1 MCFGDVQYER
11 QKLLNAR
18 EWDSYLCCCN
28 HRPFC
33 NYDPALR
40 KKVEKVLRYCKY
52 NSGNQFL
59 FNDLYLV
66 VREIGEA
73 CLLHYIDNTTLQ
85 DMDLRLPKRGTVLY
99 QQPGSGFSP
108 IDFSYALL
116 EEDQCRFIEVEP
128 LSNITSCAEYESPT
142 MILNGSETV
151 YVKHTSYCYTEMR
164 LEFWK
169 NGDVK
174 YSAKGGAATRAMV
187 DENRLYLDHIAY
199 AAYDLA
205 GRADMPAC
213 VHFRGDPES
222 EISKSRAICFCR
234 WFKHRSEP
242 CNEQQEERA
251 KAMAL
256 LFHEES
262 FHRLHLTHSSALEF
276 FMDKMEDL
284 WCHYRRMFATIKINY
299 KRRKMES
306 RGGCA
311 ERARSTLDKSLSK
324 MKDYR
329 HICIELKDVQQ
340 KCVFV
345 LTSETSDQKHPKI
358 SCCCDSGCEIIGRQ
372 VRFLKRDFEEAL
384 FS

>member
-1 MCFGDVQYER
+1 MPMKIFVCRCKGMACDANLEKKIEKLAEEHVCPILFDIITASAAPL
-11 QKLLNAR
+11 KLLI
-18 EWDSYLCCCN
+18 L
-28 HRPFC
+28 
-33 NYDPALR
+33 
-40 KKVEKVLRYCKY
+40 
-52 NSGNQFL
+52 
-59 FNDLYLV
+59 
-66 VREIGEA
+66 
-73 CLLHYIDNTTLQ
+73 
-85 DMDLRLPKRGTVLY
+85 TV
-99 QQPGSGFSP
+99 S
-108 IDFSYALL
+108 
-116 EEDQCRFIEVEP
+116 FINIIKP
-128 LSNITSCAEYESPT
+128 LSNITSCVEYESPT

-174 YSAKGGAATRAMV
+174 YNVKGGAATRAMV

-213 VHFRGDPES
+213 IHFRGDPES

-256 LFHEES
+256 LFHEEN

-311 ERARSTLDKSLSK
+311 ERARSTLDKSISK
-324 MKDYR
+324 MKG
-329 HICIELKDVQQ
+329 I
-340 KCVFV
+340 
-345 LTSETSDQKHPKI
+345 
-358 SCCCDSGCEIIGRQ
+358 
-372 VRFLKRDFEEAL
+372 
-384 FS
+384 